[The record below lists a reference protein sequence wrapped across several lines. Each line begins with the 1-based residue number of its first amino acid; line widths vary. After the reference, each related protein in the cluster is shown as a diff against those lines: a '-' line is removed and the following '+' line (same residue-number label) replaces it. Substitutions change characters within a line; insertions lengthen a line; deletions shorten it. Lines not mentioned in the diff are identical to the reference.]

1 MARDVGLALHEI
13 AAAHGGMDRE
23 SAAAY
28 VRQMAADKRYV
39 RDVY

>member
-1 MARDVGLALHEI
+1 MAKDVDRTLRQI
-13 AAAHGGMDRE
+13 VAAHGGMDGQ

-28 VRQMAADKRYV
+28 VRQLASDKRYV